1 MGSFKKGRHNMN
13 GGQRFKSKGRMGGY
27 GASYDDSSDD
37 DGGFPMMRGSSGMR
51 SLNSKQSRRS
61 MTSSPVK

>member
-1 MGSFKKGRHNMN
+1 
-13 GGQRFKSKGRMGGY
+13 MGGY
-27 GASYDDSSDD
+27 GATYDDSSDD